1 MIFQDS
7 KPCAYTASKI
17 NYVSVKSFE
26 KAMEELRDIIDKL
39 ESGNLSLEDSIKLF
53 QKGTKLI
60 GYSHKKLNEIEKK
73 VEILIKDSEDDLK
86 LEDFEPEK

>member
-1 MIFQDS
+1 M
-7 KPCAYTASKI
+7 
-17 NYVSVKSFE
+17 KSFE

-39 ESGNLSLEDSIKLF
+39 ESGNLPLEDSIKLF

-86 LEDFEPEK
+86 LEDFEPEED

>member
-1 MIFQDS
+1 
-7 KPCAYTASKI
+7 
-17 NYVSVKSFE
+17 
-26 KAMEELRDIIDKL
+26 MEELRDIIDKL
-39 ESGNLSLEDSIKLF
+39 ESGNLPLEDSIKLF

-86 LEDFEPEK
+86 LEDFEPEEE